1 LGKITGDKMSFSKI
15 AWNEIKFIYKS
26 ILEHPF
32 NKELAAGTLETE
44 KFQFYMKQDSLYL
57 VDFARALAITASH
70 AVTPQDLILLID
82 FSKGAIIAERGLHEF
97 YFDFYGIK
105 LDVKKAP
112 GCFTYTNFL
121 ISSATNASYE
131 ESLAA
136 LLPCFWIYQEVG
148 LHIHRNSA
156 ENNPYQKWIDMYSG
170 VEFQE
175 VARKAIDLTDR
186 AAEYVNGRQLE
197 KMHEAFITS
206 TRLELIFWDSAYR
219 MENW

>member
-1 LGKITGDKMSFSKI
+1 MSFSKTAQSAI
-15 AWNEIKFIYKS
+15 EYTYKS

-32 NKELAAGTLETE
+32 NKELAEGTLETE

-57 VDFARALAITASH
+57 VDFARALAMTASR
-70 AVTPQDLILLID
+70 ATNPEDLVLLID
-82 FSKGAIIAERGLHEF
+82 FSKGAILAERGLHEF

-121 ISSATNASYE
+121 ISSATHGSYE

-170 VEFQE
+170 EEFQE
-175 VARKAIDLTDR
+175 VVQKAIDLTDR
-186 AAEYVNGRQLE
+186 VAEDANDKQLE
-197 KMHEAFITS
+197 KMQEAFITS
-206 TRLELIFWDSAYR
+206 TRLEWNFWDSAYR

>member
-1 LGKITGDKMSFSKI
+1 MSFSKS
-15 AWNEIKFIYKS
+15 AWGAIESIYES

-32 NKELAAGTLETE
+32 NQELANGTLAKE

-57 VDFARALAITASH
+57 VDFARALALASSR
-70 AVTPQDLILLID
+70 ATNPDDLVLLLD

-112 GCFTYTNFL
+112 GCFAYTNFL
-121 ISSATNASYE
+121 ISTATHGSYE

-148 LHIHRNSA
+148 LHIHKNSA
-156 ENNPYQKWIDMYSG
+156 AENPYQKWIDMYSG
-170 VEFQE
+170 EEFQE
-175 VARKAIDLTDR
+175 VVKNAIDLTDR
-186 AAEYVNGRQLE
+186 VAKDANKNQLQ
-197 KMHEAFITS
+197 KMEEAFITS
-206 TRLELIFWDSAYR
+206 TRLEWMFWDSAYR
-219 MENW
+219 MENWQPQ